1 MQARVKHDIAMTGE
15 VTLQGRVLAIGGL
28 KEKMLAAR
36 RAGIKKLIIPEEN
49 RETIADFSEEILA
62 GMDISFVSEVSDVLS
77 KVIMPKA
84 EK

>member
-1 MQARVKHDIAMTGE
+1 VKHDIAMTGE